1 MTMDVDF
8 RAPGMRDIVD
18 HDPQLTQ
25 VAGGIQFGEGPV
37 WDKRS
42 RSLYFVDIVGDAI
55 WRWTPGVGAAIV
67 IRPSG
72 HANGM
77 TFDREGRLLVAGWSA
92 RRVWRRESDGSLV
105 TIASHYQGKKLNT
118 PNDLVVRSDGSIFF
132 TDTAGGMFIPG
143 MEGEDTQRYL
153 DFQGVYRIPPDG
165 GALQLA
171 IADCVYPNGIVFS
184 PDERLLY
191 VNDTRMSYVRVFDV
205 HGDGGIGPGRIFY
218 ELQGDEA
225 GHADG
230 MKIDQAGNL
239 YCTGPA
245 GVHVIAPDGVL
256 LGRLRIPGICTNM
269 AWGDDDWRSLYITSL
284 NAVYRTRVKIPGIP
298 VW

>member
-1 MTMDVDF
+1 MDVDF
-8 RAPGMRDIVD
+8 LQPGMREIVD
-18 HDPQLTQ
+18 PDASLVQ

-42 RSLYFVDIVGDAI
+42 QSLYFVDIIGDTI
-55 WRWTPGVGAAIV
+55 WNWKPGVGATIV
-67 IRPSG
+67 IRPTG

-77 TFDREGRLLVAGWSA
+77 TFDREGRLVVAGWSG
-92 RRVWRRESDGSLV
+92 RSVWRREHDGSLV
-105 TIASHYQGKKLNT
+105 TIASHYQGKKINT
-118 PNDLVVRSDGSIFF
+118 PNDLVVRSDGSIYF

-153 DFQGVYRIPPDG
+153 DFQGVYRIPPGG
-165 GALQLA
+165 GALELV
-171 IADCVYPNGIVFS
+171 IPDCVYPNGIVFS
-184 PDERLLY
+184 PDESLLY
-191 VNDTRMSYVRVFDV
+191 VNDTRMSYIRVFDV
-205 HGDGGIGPGRIFY
+205 HADGSIGPGRMFY

-230 MKIDQAGNL
+230 MKVDQAGNL

-245 GVHVIAPDGVL
+245 GVHVVAPDGSL
-256 LGRLRIPGICTNM
+256 LGRLRLPGICTNM
-269 AWGDDDWRSLYITSL
+269 AWGDEDWRSLYVTSL
-284 NAVYRTRVKIPGIP
+284 NAVHRIRVKIPGVA